1 MLACSI
7 CDVHA
12 GVSEIHQQMVR
23 GTRNMPDSRAKL
35 LRLTSVTSFSTSIQT
50 SSELWHLIQLLP
62 QKEKLEQ
69 KKLWYWSKTGWGDF
83 FKKTACN
90 YFFYYYYS
98 RVDWTRMTN
107 YSALGHPLELVHYA
121 WLFLLRG
128 LLLAT
133 SLQTISAQSSS
144 DNDVLPVSP
153 LHLPWGFLWGETELC

>member
-7 CDVHA
+7 CDAHA

-23 GTRNMPDSRAKL
+23 GTRNMPDSWAKL
-35 LRLTSVTSFSTSIQT
+35 LRLTSVTSFSTLKHPNEFRALT
-50 SSELWHLIQLLP
+50 SDP
-62 QKEKLEQ
+62 TFATKG
-69 KKLWYWSKTGWGDF
+69 KTGAKEALVLKENWLRWF
-83 FKKTACN
+83 FKKTAWN
-90 YFFYYYYS
+90 YFFYYYS

-121 WLFLLRG
+121 WLFLFRG

-133 SLQTISAQSSS
+133 SLQTISAPSSS

-153 LHLPWGFLWGETELC
+153 LRLPWGFLLGKTELC